1 MVDTVRILLSTSL
14 TIIPNLV
21 VLCHN
26 AWMYVRY
33 PKTFGCT
40 TAPPNLNGSVAQSL
54 YLANNCTH
62 DMFVDIIQLTKW
74 WPLFQSAL
82 NFIVYM
88 TSSTVY
94 MDINYSTV
102 NVRVGIRVS

>member
-1 MVDTVRILLSTSL
+1 MYIVRKVSQNIWVHYS
-14 TIIPNLV
+14 
-21 VLCHN
+21 
-26 AWMYVRY
+26 
-33 PKTFGCT
+33 
-40 TAPPNLNGSVAQSL
+40 PPNLNGSVAQSL
-54 YLANNCTH
+54 NLENNCTH

-74 WPLFQSAL
+74 WPLFQAAL

-102 NVRVGIRVS
+102 NVRVGVSCYAA